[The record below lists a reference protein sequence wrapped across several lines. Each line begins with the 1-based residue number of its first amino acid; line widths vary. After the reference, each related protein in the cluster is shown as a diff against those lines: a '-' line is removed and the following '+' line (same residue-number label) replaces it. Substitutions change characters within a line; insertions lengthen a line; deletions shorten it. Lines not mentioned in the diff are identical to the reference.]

1 MQRFDCSSEAAARWL
16 PLAREA
22 LEWRTQYLVLP
33 QLLFRGRCRCSA
45 WTALENLLHV
55 SSRALSAGAVF
66 DWQVLRCSGAYLTR
80 AWSPWVAARFC
91 VAGAALRAPRAAVG
105 CCALGRLGPRR
116 VSAWQETS
124 IFPHIFVWG
133 FCFYMC
139 IPPLPS
145 IPCNSHTS
153 KTQLKL
159 THTPTCAI
167 QFTQLDSHH
176 PTHTTQPPNSTP
188 TTQVTQL
195 ALPHLLLRGR
205 CRALTG
211 TPLARRTF
219 GLQAAGVWSFDRARS
234 PVGRKHFGLQS
245 LFPVEYLVP
254 PQLLLCG
261 RCSALIA
268 LVPRAFCV
276 AGAMASSWCLC
287 SCFCMTGAAPSALSM
302 ELLFCVENLLRAW
315 LPCIPARFSVAGAA
329 LCAPL
334 AR

>member
-1 MQRFDCSSEAAARWL
+1 M
-16 PLAREA
+16 
-22 LEWRTQYLVLP
+22 
-33 QLLFRGRCRCSA
+33 LLLHDRCSA
-45 WTALENLLHV
+45 LIALAKLLRAGCRWPAKLLSGRRSTWCSR
-55 SSRALSAGAVF
+55 SSFCVAGAGAVLGPL
-66 DWQVLRCSGAYLTR
+66 WRICYVLRRELFRQAQYLIGRRSGEYLTR
-80 AWSPWVAARFC
+80 AWSPWVPARFC

-116 VSAWQETS
+116 VSAWQVRS
-124 IFPHIFVWG
+124 GCFKPHIFVLFFSMFGSVQLTLFKRLPFFPTSLCG
-133 FCFYMC
+133 FFVFTCVSRRSSPFHV
-139 IPPLPS
+139 IR
-145 IPCNSHTS
+145 IQAKINSNS
-153 KTQLKL
+153 
-159 THTPTCAI
+159 HTPTCAI

-176 PTHTTQPPNSTP
+176 PTHTTQLNSHNRC
-188 TTQVTQL
+188 L
-195 ALPHLLLRGR
+195 ELLR
-205 CRALTG
+205 
-211 TPLARRTF
+211 AR
-219 GLQAAGVWSFDRARS
+219 W

-261 RCSALIA
+261 RCSALTA

-315 LPCIPARFSVAGAA
+315 LPCIPERFSVAGAA

>member
-22 LEWRTQYLVLP
+22 LEWQTQYLVLP
-33 QLLFRGRCRCSA
+33 QLLLRGRCRCSA
-45 WTALENLLHV
+45 WTALENLLCA
-55 SSRALSAGAVF
+55 SSRALSAGAVL
-66 DWQVLRCSGAYLTR
+66 DWQALRCSGEYLTR

-116 VSAWQETS
+116 VSAWQVRS
-124 IFPHIFVWG
+124 GCFKPHIFVLFFSMFG
-133 FCFYMC
+133 SVQLTLFKR
-139 IPPLPS
+139 LPFFPTS
-145 IPCNSHTS
+145 LCGVFVFTCVSRRSSPFHVIRIQAKINSNS
-153 KTQLKL
+153 
-159 THTPTCAI
+159 HTPTCAI

-176 PTHTTQPPNSTP
+176 PTHTTQLNSHNRC
-188 TTQVTQL
+188 L
-195 ALPHLLLRGR
+195 ELL
-205 CRALTG
+205 
-211 TPLARRTF
+211 
-219 GLQAAGVWSFDRARS
+219 RARS

-261 RCSALIA
+261 RCSALTA

-315 LPCIPARFSVAGAA
+315 LPCIPERFSVAGAA